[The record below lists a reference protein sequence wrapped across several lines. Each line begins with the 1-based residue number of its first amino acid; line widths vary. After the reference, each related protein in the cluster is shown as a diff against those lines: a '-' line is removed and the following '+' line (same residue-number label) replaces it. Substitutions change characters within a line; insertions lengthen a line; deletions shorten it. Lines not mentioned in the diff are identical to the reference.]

1 MERWQT
7 SAEVTVY
14 LQKGFDEEKQK
25 ALFETVKN
33 FEGVL
38 EPQWISEE
46 QALVRFKTELGSQQ
60 SLLDGL
66 KSNPLPASI
75 EFRMDQVLVESP
87 ENLERLTGRI
97 RSMEGVDDVQSGSE
111 WVQRMALVKQG
122 LMLLGLFLGAGLL
135 VTVIFI
141 ISNTIKLMVYAREE
155 EIEIMRLVGATESF
169 IRAPFI
175 LEGMIQG
182 FLGTLTA
189 AVILIV
195 VYGISQSFWNSS
207 FAGLVFGMRI
217 VFVP

>member
-1 MERWQT
+1 
-7 SAEVTVY
+7 
-14 LQKGFDEEKQK
+14 
-25 ALFETVKN
+25 
-33 FEGVL
+33 
-38 EPQWISEE
+38 
-46 QALVRFKTELGSQQ
+46 
-60 SLLDGL
+60 
-66 KSNPLPASI
+66 
-75 EFRMDQVLVESP
+75 MDQVLVENP

-189 AVILIV
+189 AVDPDRCVRDIAILLEQQLRGARFRHAHRVHPLDLGGRPGGRRPCHGRARKLLRPDSI
-195 VYGISQSFWNSS
+195 FE
-207 FAGLVFGMRI
+207 
-217 VFVP
+217 